1 MTSFADVKTTLMELT
16 PCQVFF
22 TPPGLTGEIDL
33 GGTLDNV
40 TIKAKYF
47 KAEIKADQSADT
59 VRDRRTA
66 GVEVTVAT
74 AITQTK
80 DKDLWKIVFPHAQEI
95 TGATQDLQAIDFIQS
110 VGDSDLANAGK
121 LRLHPLSAASGD
133 ITRDVT
139 FFKATANADSEL
151 LFSPKDQQ
159 KLPVTWNVLPDES
172 NGQPEIFFRYG
183 DIGL

>member
-1 MTSFADVKTTLMELT
+1 MTSFANVSTALMELT

-22 TPPGLTGEIDL
+22 TPPGTTGEIDL
-33 GGTLDNV
+33 GGTLGNV
-40 TIKAKYF
+40 TVKAKYF

-59 VRDRRTA
+59 IRDRRTA

-74 AITQTK
+74 EITQTK
-80 DKDLWKIVFPHAQEI
+80 NKDLWKIVFPHASEV
-95 TGATQDLQAIDFIQS
+95 TGGTKAIDFIQS
-110 VGDSDLANAGK
+110 VGDSDLDNSGK

-133 ITRDVT
+133 ITRDLT

-151 LFSPKDQQ
+151 VFSPKDQQ
-159 KLPVTWNVLPDES
+159 KLPITWNVLPDDS
-172 NGQPEIFFRYG
+172 GGQPEKFFRYG